1 VLQQVQF
8 GPLEGAAL
16 ELREI
21 DSTWH
26 RWNPAE
32 PASLITGDQ
41 ATRDRF
47 LQDAPRYRVLH
58 VATHAFVLD
67 RRCGDDNPLL
77 HSGLVFAGA
86 NRDRGASILTAQE
99 IASLDLS
106 GVEWAVLSACN
117 TGTGVLID
125 GEGVLGL
132 ERAFRIAGA
141 RNVVMTL
148 WPVDDRIT
156 ARFMH
161 HLYGERLEQHASTA
175 EAVWDSTRKM
185 LGERRAAG
193 RSTHPWYWAG
203 FVGSGWDPDESASES
218 LARK

>member
-1 VLQQVQF
+1 
-8 GPLEGAAL
+8 
-16 ELREI
+16 
-21 DSTWH
+21 
-26 RWNPAE
+26 
-32 PASLITGDQ
+32 
-41 ATRDRF
+41 
-47 LQDAPRYRVLH
+47 
-58 VATHAFVLD
+58 
-67 RRCGDDNPLL
+67 
-77 HSGLVFAGA
+77 
-86 NRDRGASILTAQE
+86 
-99 IASLDLS
+99 LS

-141 RNVVMTL
+141 RNIVMTL

-156 ARFMH
+156 ARFMR

-185 LGERRAAG
+185 LDERRAAG